1 MFCIPV
7 VLHCIDAPPI
17 AIFLVPVVFANNEDT
32 PSDVL
37 QPPVV
42 LLYMELTP
50 IAVLFKP
57 LVLQYKALL
66 PTPVLFA
73 PVVLEHSELYPNAE
87 FLAPVVL
94 DLKVF
99 KPKLVL
105 QAPVVL
111 LIKAPLPTLVLVVMF
126 PPPKPT
132 HTPWN
137 MESQVVDSEPVTCEF
152 SSAMRPFLAT
162 NSFGILLYL
171 SSLSLRWGF
180 EYKYQSIALPDT
192 GIDHSGMDKLRFLST
207 MDQTWTFVRYSFGL
221 FLLLTGYD
229 YKIWLR
235 ISILEN
241 YIACLR
247 MNIHRLF
254 Y

>member
-1 MFCIPV
+1 LP
-7 VLHCIDAPPI
+7 
-17 AIFLVPVVFANNEDT
+17 PVVF
-32 PSDVL
+32 
-37 QPPVV
+37 
-42 LLYMELTP
+42 LYIELTP
-50 IAVLFKP
+50 IAVLFNP

-99 KPKLVL
+99 RPKAAL

-111 LIKAPLPTLVLVVMF
+111 LIKAPEPTLVLVDMF
-126 PPPKPT
+126 PPPSPT
-132 HTPWN
+132 QTPLN

-192 GIDHSGMDKLRFLST
+192 GIDHSGVDKMT
-207 MDQTWTFVRYSFGL
+207 
-221 FLLLTGYD
+221 
-229 YKIWLR
+229 KI
-235 ISILEN
+235 SS
-241 YIACLR
+241 
-247 MNIHRLF
+247 
-254 Y
+254 